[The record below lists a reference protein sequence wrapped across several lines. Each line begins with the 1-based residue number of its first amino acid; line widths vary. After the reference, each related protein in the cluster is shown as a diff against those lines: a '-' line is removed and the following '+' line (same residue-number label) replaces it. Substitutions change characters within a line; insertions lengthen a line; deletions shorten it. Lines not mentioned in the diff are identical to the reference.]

1 MALSSALVL
10 NATAP
15 SITLSSGDGQLA
27 TNQDLVL
34 NASAP
39 TISLSSGQGEIVESN
54 DSVVLTFEGVEVVSL
69 PLILNG
75 TSPSIAISG
84 NSGSIETNDPLT
96 LQGASP
102 TIQLNSGNGQL
113 VTTSAGVVTLTLNG
127 VSVVPLVPEIVSVT
141 PVRASESFT
150 IEIDAK
156 YDLTSAGSVTATFN
170 SVSLTNMSVIDATH
184 VSFDA
189 PDDGL
194 ELGSDYDLAITIDGE
209 TSQNSQQT
217 FLPPT
222 GFSYVTLTA
231 NPSTPPLDTY
241 AGSGS
246 SAIGTDDQVVWQTV
260 NAEGYTVSVTSEGE
274 FRILNS
280 ASDADGITQ
289 VVFYYQDA
297 QDGLSK
303 SGTVTLTAY
312 TGTDPLVLNGATSPS
327 ITLAGNAGSILT
339 GNLLNLD
346 ASNAPSIQVS
356 GSTGSIYT
364 NEALSLDASSTPSV
378 QVSGST
384 GQIVIGE
391 DLVLNASSTPSIEI
405 SGSTGSIDTLALL
418 SLDSGV
424 TPQINFSGSTA
435 QLSTGG
441 DLTLTSTAPGI
452 EITTGQ
458 GTIQTDAIEILNGTA
473 PQVNIS
479 GSTGQLAQFN
489 VLRLYGT
496 APHIELG
503 STVGELVLE
512 AELILNGTA
521 PSIEIRSG
529 SGTIQE
535 GEFLPDRLDINPR
548 NLKTSSHNMHITR
561 NHNNKVS
568 IKIEHEGE
576 PLDLRAFNIKFELY
590 GLRDRPIDTDDYP
603 DAITLGENN
612 ELIIDVGMLT
622 TIRGEDETV
631 MVGYGT
637 AYQNGVVL
645 WSKGFRD
652 AQVKAI
658 ILE

>member
-15 SITLSSGDGQLA
+15 SITLSSGDGQVA

-34 NASAP
+34 NATAP
-39 TISLSSGQGEIVESN
+39 TITLSSGQGEIVETD
-54 DSVVLTFEGVEVVSL
+54 DSITLTFEGVNVASL
-69 PLILNG
+69 PLVLNG
-75 TSPSIAISG
+75 TAPGITF
-84 NSGSIETNDPLT
+84 SGSSGTIETNEPLT
-96 LQGASP
+96 LQGSNP
-102 TIQLNSGNGQL
+102 TIQLSSGSGEL
-113 VTTSAGVVTLTLNG
+113 VTTSAGVITLTLSG
-127 VSVVPLVPEIVSVT
+127 VNVVALAPEIVSVT
-141 PVRASESFT
+141 PVRASESFI

-170 SVSLTNMSVIDATH
+170 SASLTNMSVIDATH

-246 SAIGTDDQVVWQTV
+246 SAIGTGDQIVWQTV
-260 NAEGYTVSVTSEGE
+260 NVEGYTISVTSEGE
-274 FRILNS
+274 FRVLNA

-312 TGTDPLVLNGATSPS
+312 TGSEPLVLNGSTAPS
-327 ITLAGNAGSILT
+327 LTLSGNTGSILA
-339 GNLLNLD
+339 GNLLNLNASSAPSIQVSGTTGSVYTNETLNLSASTAPSIQVLD
-346 ASNAPSIQVS
+346 SAGQIVIGEDLLLGASNTPSIQVS
-356 GSTGSIYT
+356 GSTGSIDT
-364 NEALSLDASSTPSV
+364 LAALSLN
-378 QVSGST
+378 SG
-384 GQIVIGE
+384 
-391 DLVLNASSTPSIEI
+391 A
-405 SGSTGSIDTLALL
+405 
-418 SLDSGV
+418 
-424 TPQINFSGSTA
+424 TPQINFSGSNA
-435 QLSTGG
+435 QFSTGG
-441 DLTLTSTAPGI
+441 DLVLTSTAPRI
-452 EITTGQ
+452 EIVTGQ
-458 GTIQTDAIEILNGTA
+458 GTIETEAIEILNGTA
-473 PQVNIS
+473 PQITIS
-479 GSTGQLAQFN
+479 GSTGELAQFN

-503 STVGELVLE
+503 SNTGELVLE
-512 AELILNGTA
+512 AELILNGSS
-521 PSIEIRSG
+521 PSITLGSG
-529 SGTIQE
+529 AGTIQE
-535 GEFLPDRLDINPR
+535 GEFLPTRLDINPR
-548 NLKTSSHNMHITR
+548 NLKTSLHNMHITR

-568 IKIEHEGE
+568 IKVEHEGE

-590 GLRDRPIDTDDYP
+590 GLRDRPISTDDYP

-612 ELIIDVGMLT
+612 ELIIDVGMFT